1 MNVTRY
7 LLRSVT
13 HHRYAH
19 LGTLAGA
26 ILGATVLLGALFAG
40 DSVRASLRRIAAE
53 RTGQATHVLTSGD
66 RFFRAA
72 LAGDVAA
79 ATGSAAAP
87 ALLTRGNVVHARTQ
101 ARVPKVQ
108 LVGVTDAF
116 WALAPEPA
124 RVAFTPAASAIAVNE
139 TLALQL
145 NVTVGDTLVVR
156 LQRPGVVP
164 GSAPIAGGD
173 SSLQTLRCTVA
184 AIVNAGSFGRFSL
197 EATQVPAATVFLP
210 LARLQEA
217 MEQPDRANLV
227 LIDARRATA
236 APAATLPRVVRLP
249 DYGLSLTWL
258 ETARAF
264 EIASPRIF
272 LDDGIAAA
280 ITRALPAAQPV
291 TSYLVN
297 EIRRGDRAT
306 PYSIGTAVPAAAAPF
321 LPTDLGS
328 REIVLNDWLA
338 TDLGASP
345 GDEVTIRYFQT
356 GAAGALTES
365 SASFRVRAVT
375 PLTGLAADRAW
386 MPAFPGITNT
396 SSPRDWEAGLPLD
409 LKRIRPQDD
418 RYWEEH
424 RGTPKAFFSH
434 VAARE
439 MWSTAWG
446 TQTAFR
452 LAEPR
457 EREGT
462 VETALLR
469 ELRPEL
475 GQLAVRD
482 FATAA
487 AGAASPAVD
496 FGGLFAGMSFFLIVA
511 ALGLVAMLFQFSL
524 LLRGRED
531 ALLAAVGVPAT
542 RILRWRLAEGAVLL
556 SLGALAGLPL
566 AVLYTR
572 GILRFLSSI
581 WNPGGGDAFA
591 FAASAASV
599 GGGLAGFLTLSLFA
613 LWLALR
619 RSTRRALSVRLAGNA
634 EEAPP
639 PPEAPRR
646 ARRFA
651 LGSTLTAVAALALS
665 GHGLP
670 PQAAFY
676 LAGFA
681 LLAAGLASLRASLA
695 TPTGTTAGAAL
706 DARRLG
712 ALNLRAR
719 PSRSLTVTGL
729 IATAVFM
736 VLSVA
741 SFRKNVGEAWLR
753 RDSGTGG
760 FALRIE
766 TTAPLNPARDR
777 TDGTF
782 DLFTPFAGDLGAVLP
797 LRTGA
802 GDNVNCFNLNTT
814 SQPQLLGVPARRLA
828 ELGAFRPKATG
839 AGGVTGWNLLARN
852 DAAGAVPAFV
862 DENTLLWALKRK
874 VGDELEYADEAGRT
888 FRVRIAG
895 TITDSIFQGYLLID
909 EAALLARFP
918 SHPGYTVFLADA
930 ARPDSLT
937 TLVPRLQAA
946 AGDLGGKVETT
957 RDVLAGFHRIENTY
971 LAIFNVL
978 GSLGVVLGSLGLAVV
993 LARNLRERRGEFA
1006 TLAAVG
1012 IPDEV
1017 LGRMVRAEYGTLV
1030 LRGITIGALAAAV
1043 AVGPNLTALPAT
1055 PTLLLVAG
1063 LLAGIVGL
1071 NLATGALVFRRAV
1084 RDLRP
1089 ALAQGAD

>member
-7 LLRSVT
+7 LLRSVV
-13 HHRYAH
+13 HHRHAH

-26 ILGATVLLGALFAG
+26 VLGATVLLGALFAG

-53 RTGQATHVLTSGD
+53 RTGHATHVLTSGD

-72 LAGDVAA
+72 LAADLGA

-101 ARVPKVQ
+101 ARAPKVQ
-108 LVGVTDAF
+108 LVGVTEAF
-116 WALAPEPA
+116 WTLAPEPA
-124 RVAFTPAASAIAVNE
+124 RVALTPAASAVVVNE
-139 TLALQL
+139 ALARQL
-145 NVTVGDTLVVR
+145 NVAVGDTLVVR

-173 SSLQTLRCTVA
+173 SSLQTLRCTVT
-184 AIVNAGSFGRFSL
+184 AIVDAGSFGRFSL
-197 EATQVPAATVFLP
+197 EATQVPTATVFLP

-227 LIDARRATA
+227 LLDARRATS
-236 APAATLPRVVRLP
+236 APAAALPRVTRLA

-272 LDDGIAAA
+272 LDEGIAAA

-291 TSYLVN
+291 SSYLVN
-297 EIRRGDRAT
+297 EFRRGDRAT

-321 LPTDLGS
+321 LPADLGP

-424 RGTPKAFFSH
+424 RGTPKAFFSPA
-434 VAARE
+434 AARE
-439 MWSTAWG
+439 LWSTAWG
-446 TQTAFR
+446 TSTAFR

-457 EREGT
+457 ERESA
-462 VETALLR
+462 VEAALLR

-475 GQLAVRD
+475 GQLKVRD
-482 FATAA
+482 FAAA
-487 AGAASPAVD
+487 ATGAASPAVD
-496 FGGLFAGMSFFLIVA
+496 FGGLFAGMSFFLIIA

-531 ALLAAVGVPAT
+531 ALLAAVGVPAA

-591 FAASAASV
+591 FAASPASV
-599 GGGLAGFLTLSLFA
+599 VGGWVGFLALSLFA

-639 PPEAPRR
+639 APEAPRR

-651 LGSTLTAVAALALS
+651 VGAAVTAIAALALS
-665 GHGLP
+665 GRGLP

-681 LLAAGLASLRASLA
+681 LLAAGLAWLRASLTA
-695 TPTGTTAGAAL
+695 PAWTEAGAAL

-741 SFRKNVGEAWLR
+741 SFRKNVGDTWLR

-782 DLFTPFAGDLGAVLP
+782 DLFTPFAADLGAVLP
-797 LRTGA
+797 LRAGT

-814 SQPQLLGVPARRLA
+814 SQPQLLGVPSHRLA
-828 ELGAFRPKATG
+828 ELGAFRPKASG
-839 AGGVTGWNLLARN
+839 SGGEAGWNLLARK
-852 DAAGAVPAFV
+852 DDGGAVPVFV

-895 TITDSIFQGYLLID
+895 TLTDSIFQGYLLID
-909 EAALLARFP
+909 EGALLARFP

-930 ARPDSLT
+930 ARPESISSL
-937 TLVPRLQAA
+937 LPRLQAA

-957 RDVLAGFHRIENTY
+957 REVLAAFHRIENTY

-1006 TLAAVG
+1006 TLSAVG
-1012 IPDEV
+1012 IPDAV
-1017 LGRMVRAEYGTLV
+1017 LARMVRAESGTLV
-1030 LRGITIGALAAAV
+1030 LRGITVGALAAAV
-1043 AVGPNLTALPAT
+1043 AVGPNLAALPAA

-1071 NLATGALVFRRAV
+1071 NLATGAWVFRRAV

>member
-7 LLRSVT
+7 LLRSVAY
-13 HHRYAH
+13 HRHAH
-19 LGTLAGA
+19 LGTLVGA

-72 LAGDVAA
+72 LAADLSA
-79 ATGSAAAP
+79 ATTSATTP

-124 RVAFTPAASAIAVNE
+124 RVALTPAASAVAVNE
-139 TLALQL
+139 TLARQL
-145 NVTVGDTLVVR
+145 NVAVGDTLVIR

-173 SSLQTLRCTVA
+173 SSLQTLRCTVTT
-184 AIVNAGSFGRFSL
+184 IVNAGSFGRFSL

-227 LIDARRATA
+227 LLDARRSTN
-236 APAATLPRVVRLP
+236 APAAALPRVARLA
-249 DYGLSLTWL
+249 DYGLSLAWL

-297 EIRRGDRAT
+297 EFRRGDRAT

-321 LPTDLGS
+321 LPADLGP

-338 TDLGASP
+338 ADLGASP

-356 GAAGALTES
+356 GAAGALTET
-365 SASFRVRAVT
+365 SAAFRVRAVT

-418 RYWEEH
+418 GYWEEH
-424 RGTPKAFFSH
+424 RGTPKAFFSPA
-434 VAARE
+434 AARE
-439 MWSTAWG
+439 MWSTSWG
-446 TQTAFR
+446 THTAFR

-457 EREGT
+457 EREGAL
-462 VETALLR
+462 EAALLR

-475 GQLAVRD
+475 GQLTMRD
-482 FATAA
+482 FAAAA

-531 ALLAAVGVPAT
+531 ALLAAVGVPPA
-542 RILRWRLAEGAVLL
+542 RLLRWRLAEGAVLL
-556 SLGALAGLPL
+556 SLGAFAGLPL

-591 FAASAASV
+591 FAASPASV
-599 GGGLAGFLTLSLFA
+599 VGGLAGFLALSLLV

-619 RSTRRALSVRLAGNA
+619 RSTRRALSVRLAGNT

-639 PPEAPRR
+639 PPKAPRR

-651 LGSTLTAVAALALS
+651 IGAAVTAAAALAFS
-665 GHGLP
+665 GRGLP
-670 PQAAFY
+670 AQAAFY

-681 LLAAGLASLRASLA
+681 LLAAGLAWLRASLA
-695 TPTGTTAGAAL
+695 TPAGTAAGAVL
-706 DARRLG
+706 DARKLG
-712 ALNLRAR
+712 ALNVRAR

-741 SFRKNVGEAWLR
+741 SFRKNVGDAWLR

-760 FALRIE
+760 FTLRIE

-782 DLFTPFAGDLGAVLP
+782 DLFTPFAADLGAVLP
-797 LRTGA
+797 LRAGA

-828 ELGAFRPKATG
+828 ELGAFRPKASGTV
-839 AGGVTGWNLLARN
+839 GVEGWNLLARR
-852 DAAGAVPAFV
+852 DDGAVPAFV

-888 FRVRIAG
+888 FRVRIVG

-918 SHPGYTVFLADA
+918 SHPGYSVFLADA
-930 ARPDSLT
+930 ARPDSLAI
-937 TLVPRLQAA
+937 LLPRLQAA

-1012 IPDEV
+1012 IPDAV
-1017 LGRMVRAEYGTLV
+1017 LARMVRAEYGALV
-1030 LRGITIGALAAAV
+1030 VRGIAIGALAAVV
-1043 AVGPNLTALPAT
+1043 AVGPNLAGLPAA

-1084 RDLRP
+1084 RNLRP
-1089 ALAQGAD
+1089 ALAQGTG

>member
-7 LLRSVT
+7 LLRSVAY
-13 HHRYAH
+13 HRHAH
-19 LGTLAGA
+19 LGTLVGA

-72 LAGDVAA
+72 LAADLSA
-79 ATGSAAAP
+79 ATTSATTP

-124 RVAFTPAASAIAVNE
+124 RVALTPAASAVAVNE
-139 TLALQL
+139 TLARQL
-145 NVTVGDTLVVR
+145 NVAVGDTLVIR

-173 SSLQTLRCTVA
+173 SSLQTLRCTVTT
-184 AIVNAGSFGRFSL
+184 IVNAGSFGRFSL

-227 LIDARRATA
+227 LLDARRSTN
-236 APAATLPRVVRLP
+236 APAAALPRVARLA
-249 DYGLSLTWL
+249 DYGLSLAWL

-297 EIRRGDRAT
+297 EFRRGDRAT

-321 LPTDLGS
+321 LPADLGP

-338 TDLGASP
+338 ADLGASP

-356 GAAGALTES
+356 GAAGALTET
-365 SASFRVRAVT
+365 SAAFRVRAVT

-418 RYWEEH
+418 GYWEEH
-424 RGTPKAFFSH
+424 RGTPKAFFSPA
-434 VAARE
+434 AARE
-439 MWSTAWG
+439 MWSTSWG
-446 TQTAFR
+446 THTAFR

-457 EREGT
+457 EREGAL
-462 VETALLR
+462 EAALLR

-475 GQLAVRD
+475 GQLTMRD
-482 FATAA
+482 FAAAA

-531 ALLAAVGVPAT
+531 ALLAAVGVPPA
-542 RILRWRLAEGAVLL
+542 RLLRWRLAEGAVLL
-556 SLGALAGLPL
+556 SLGAFAGLPL

-591 FAASAASV
+591 FAASPASV
-599 GGGLAGFLTLSLFA
+599 VGGLAGFLALSLSV

-619 RSTRRALSVRLAGNA
+619 RSTRRALSVRLAGNT

-651 LGSTLTAVAALALS
+651 IGVAVTAAAALAFS
-665 GHGLP
+665 GRGLP
-670 PQAAFY
+670 AQAAFY

-681 LLAAGLASLRASLA
+681 LLAAGLAWLRASLA
-695 TPTGTTAGAAL
+695 TPAGTAAGAVL
-706 DARRLG
+706 NARKLG
-712 ALNLRAR
+712 ALNVRAR

-741 SFRKNVGEAWLR
+741 SFRKNVGDAWLR

-760 FALRIE
+760 FTLRIE

-782 DLFTPFAGDLGAVLP
+782 DLFTPFAADLGAVLP
-797 LRTGA
+797 LRAGA

-828 ELGAFRPKATG
+828 ELGAFRPKASGTV
-839 AGGVTGWNLLARN
+839 GVEGWNLLARK
-852 DAAGAVPAFV
+852 DDGAVPAFV

-888 FRVRIAG
+888 FRVRIVG

-918 SHPGYTVFLADA
+918 SHPGYSVFLADA
-930 ARPDSLT
+930 ARPDSLAI
-937 TLVPRLQAA
+937 LLPRLQAA

-1012 IPDEV
+1012 IPDAV
-1017 LGRMVRAEYGTLV
+1017 LARMVRAEYGALV
-1030 LRGITIGALAAAV
+1030 VRGIAIGALAAVV
-1043 AVGPNLTALPAT
+1043 AVGPNLAGLPAA

-1084 RDLRP
+1084 RNLRP
-1089 ALAQGAD
+1089 ALAQGTG

>member
-7 LLRSVT
+7 LLRSVAY
-13 HHRYAH
+13 HRHAH
-19 LGTLAGA
+19 LGTLVGA

-72 LAGDVAA
+72 LAADLSA
-79 ATGSAAAP
+79 ATTSATTP

-101 ARVPKVQ
+101 VRVPKVQ

-124 RVAFTPAASAIAVNE
+124 RVALTPAASAVAVNE
-139 TLALQL
+139 TLARQL
-145 NVTVGDTLVVR
+145 NVAVGDTLVIR

-173 SSLQTLRCTVA
+173 SSLQTLRCTVTT
-184 AIVNAGSFGRFSL
+184 IVNAGSFGRFSL

-227 LIDARRATA
+227 LLDARRSTN
-236 APAATLPRVVRLP
+236 APAAALPRVARLA
-249 DYGLSLTWL
+249 DYGLSLAWL

-297 EIRRGDRAT
+297 EFRRGDRAT

-321 LPTDLGS
+321 LPADLGP

-338 TDLGASP
+338 ADLGASP

-356 GAAGALTES
+356 GAAGALTET
-365 SASFRVRAVT
+365 SAAFRVRAVT

-418 RYWEEH
+418 GYWEEH
-424 RGTPKAFFSH
+424 RGTPKAFFSPA
-434 VAARE
+434 AARE
-439 MWSTAWG
+439 MWSTSWG
-446 TQTAFR
+446 THTAFR

-457 EREGT
+457 EREGAL
-462 VETALLR
+462 EAALLR

-475 GQLAVRD
+475 GQLTMRD
-482 FATAA
+482 FAAAA

-531 ALLAAVGVPAT
+531 ALLAAVGVPPA
-542 RILRWRLAEGAVLL
+542 RLLRWRLAEGAVLL
-556 SLGALAGLPL
+556 SLGAFAGLPL

-591 FAASAASV
+591 FAASPASV
-599 GGGLAGFLTLSLFA
+599 VGGLAGFLALSLLV

-619 RSTRRALSVRLAGNA
+619 RSTRRALSVRLAGNT

-639 PPEAPRR
+639 PPKAPRR

-651 LGSTLTAVAALALS
+651 IGAAVTAAAALAFS
-665 GHGLP
+665 GRGLP
-670 PQAAFY
+670 AQAAFY

-681 LLAAGLASLRASLA
+681 LLAAGLAWLRASLA
-695 TPTGTTAGAAL
+695 TPAGTAAGAVL
-706 DARRLG
+706 DARKLG
-712 ALNLRAR
+712 ALNVRAR

-741 SFRKNVGEAWLR
+741 SFRKNVGDAWLR

-760 FALRIE
+760 FTLRIE

-782 DLFTPFAGDLGAVLP
+782 DLFTPFAADLGAVLP
-797 LRTGA
+797 LRAGA

-828 ELGAFRPKATG
+828 ELGAFRPKASGTV
-839 AGGVTGWNLLARN
+839 GVEGWNLLARK
-852 DAAGAVPAFV
+852 DDGAVPAFV

-888 FRVRIAG
+888 FRVRIVG

-918 SHPGYTVFLADA
+918 SHPGYSVFLADA
-930 ARPDSLT
+930 ARPDSLAI
-937 TLVPRLQAA
+937 LLPRLQAA

-1012 IPDEV
+1012 IPDAV
-1017 LGRMVRAEYGTLV
+1017 LARMVRAEYGALV
-1030 LRGITIGALAAAV
+1030 VRGIAIGALAAVV
-1043 AVGPNLTALPAT
+1043 AVGPNLAGLPAA

-1084 RDLRP
+1084 RNLRP
-1089 ALAQGAD
+1089 ALAQGTG

>member
-7 LLRSVT
+7 LLRSVAY
-13 HHRYAH
+13 HRHAH
-19 LGTLAGA
+19 LGTLVGA

-72 LAGDVAA
+72 LAADLSA
-79 ATGSAAAP
+79 ATTSATTP

-124 RVAFTPAASAIAVNE
+124 RVALTPAASAVAVNE
-139 TLALQL
+139 TLARQL
-145 NVTVGDTLVVR
+145 NVAVGDTLVIR

-173 SSLQTLRCTVA
+173 SSLQTLRCTVTT
-184 AIVNAGSFGRFSL
+184 IVNAGSFGRFSL

-227 LIDARRATA
+227 LLDARRSTN
-236 APAATLPRVVRLP
+236 APAAALPRVARLA
-249 DYGLSLTWL
+249 DYGLSLAWL

-297 EIRRGDRAT
+297 EFRRGDRAT

-321 LPTDLGS
+321 LPADLGP

-338 TDLGASP
+338 ADLGASP

-356 GAAGALTES
+356 GAAGALTET
-365 SASFRVRAVT
+365 SAAFRVRAVT

-418 RYWEEH
+418 GYWEEH
-424 RGTPKAFFSH
+424 RGTPKAFFSPA
-434 VAARE
+434 AARE
-439 MWSTAWG
+439 MWSTSWG
-446 TQTAFR
+446 THTAFR

-457 EREGT
+457 EREGAL
-462 VETALLR
+462 EAALLR

-475 GQLAVRD
+475 GQLTMRD
-482 FATAA
+482 FAAAA

-531 ALLAAVGVPAT
+531 ALLAAVGVPPA
-542 RILRWRLAEGAVLL
+542 RLLRWRLAEGAVLL
-556 SLGALAGLPL
+556 SLGAFAGLPL

-591 FAASAASV
+591 FAASPASV
-599 GGGLAGFLTLSLFA
+599 VGGLAGFLALSLLV

-619 RSTRRALSVRLAGNA
+619 RSTRRALSVRLAGNT

-639 PPEAPRR
+639 PPKAPRR

-651 LGSTLTAVAALALS
+651 IGAAVTAAAALAFS
-665 GHGLP
+665 GRGLP
-670 PQAAFY
+670 AQAAFY

-681 LLAAGLASLRASLA
+681 LLAAGLAWLRASLA
-695 TPTGTTAGAAL
+695 TPAGTAAGAVL
-706 DARRLG
+706 DARKLG
-712 ALNLRAR
+712 ALNVRAR

-741 SFRKNVGEAWLR
+741 SFRKNVGDAWLR

-760 FALRIE
+760 FTLRIE

-782 DLFTPFAGDLGAVLP
+782 DLFTPFAADLGAVLP
-797 LRTGA
+797 LRAGA

-828 ELGAFRPKATG
+828 ELGAFRPKASGTV
-839 AGGVTGWNLLARN
+839 GVEGWNLLARR
-852 DAAGAVPAFV
+852 DDGAVPAFV

-888 FRVRIAG
+888 FRVRIVG

-918 SHPGYTVFLADA
+918 SHPGYSVFLADA
-930 ARPDSLT
+930 ARPDSLAI
-937 TLVPRLQAA
+937 LLPRLQAA
-946 AGDLGGKVETT
+946 AGDLGGKVDTT

-1012 IPDEV
+1012 IPDAV
-1017 LGRMVRAEYGTLV
+1017 LARMVRAEYGALV
-1030 LRGITIGALAAAV
+1030 VRGIAIGALAAVV
-1043 AVGPNLTALPAT
+1043 AVGPNLAGLPAA

-1084 RDLRP
+1084 RNLRP
-1089 ALAQGAD
+1089 ALAQGTG

>member
-7 LLRSVT
+7 LLRSVAY
-13 HHRYAH
+13 HRHAH
-19 LGTLAGA
+19 LGTLVGA

-72 LAGDVAA
+72 LAADLSA
-79 ATGSAAAP
+79 ATTSATTP

-124 RVAFTPAASAIAVNE
+124 RVALTPAASAVAVNE
-139 TLALQL
+139 TLARQL
-145 NVTVGDTLVVR
+145 NVAVGDTLVIR

-173 SSLQTLRCTVA
+173 SSLQTLRCTVTT
-184 AIVNAGSFGRFSL
+184 IVNAGSFGRFSL

-227 LIDARRATA
+227 LLDARRSTN
-236 APAATLPRVVRLP
+236 APAAALPRVARLA
-249 DYGLSLTWL
+249 DYGLSLAWL

-297 EIRRGDRAT
+297 EFRRGDRAT

-321 LPTDLGS
+321 LPADLGP

-338 TDLGASP
+338 ADLGASP

-356 GAAGALTES
+356 GAAGALTET
-365 SASFRVRAVT
+365 SAAFRVRAVT

-418 RYWEEH
+418 GYWEEH
-424 RGTPKAFFSH
+424 RGTPKAFFSPA
-434 VAARE
+434 AARE
-439 MWSTAWG
+439 MWSTSWG
-446 TQTAFR
+446 THTAFR

-462 VETALLR
+462 LEAALLR

-475 GQLAVRD
+475 GQLTMRD
-482 FATAA
+482 FAAAA

-531 ALLAAVGVPAT
+531 ALLAAVGVPPA
-542 RILRWRLAEGAVLL
+542 RLLRWRLAEGAVLL
-556 SLGALAGLPL
+556 SLGAFAGLPL

-591 FAASAASV
+591 FAASPASV
-599 GGGLAGFLTLSLFA
+599 VGGLAGFLALSLLV

-619 RSTRRALSVRLAGNA
+619 RSTRRALSVRLAGNT

-639 PPEAPRR
+639 PPKAPRR

-651 LGSTLTAVAALALS
+651 IGAAVTAAAALAFS
-665 GHGLP
+665 GRGLP
-670 PQAAFY
+670 AQAAFY

-681 LLAAGLASLRASLA
+681 LLAAGLAWLRASLA
-695 TPTGTTAGAAL
+695 TPAGTAAGAVL
-706 DARRLG
+706 DARKLG
-712 ALNLRAR
+712 ALNVRAR

-741 SFRKNVGEAWLR
+741 SFRKNVGDAWLR

-760 FALRIE
+760 FTLRIE

-782 DLFTPFAGDLGAVLP
+782 DLFTPFAADLGAVLP
-797 LRTGA
+797 LRAGA

-828 ELGAFRPKATG
+828 ELGAFRPKASGTV
-839 AGGVTGWNLLARN
+839 GVEGWNLLARR
-852 DAAGAVPAFV
+852 DDGAVPAFV

-888 FRVRIAG
+888 FRVRIVG

-918 SHPGYTVFLADA
+918 SHPGYSVFLADA
-930 ARPDSLT
+930 ARPDSLAI
-937 TLVPRLQAA
+937 LLPRLQAA
-946 AGDLGGKVETT
+946 AGDLGGKVDTT

-1012 IPDEV
+1012 IPDAV
-1017 LGRMVRAEYGTLV
+1017 LARMVRAEYGALV
-1030 LRGITIGALAAAV
+1030 VRGIAIGALAAVV
-1043 AVGPNLTALPAT
+1043 AVGPNLAGLPAA

-1084 RDLRP
+1084 RNLRP
-1089 ALAQGAD
+1089 ALAQGTG

>member
-7 LLRSVT
+7 LLRSVAY
-13 HHRYAH
+13 HRHAH
-19 LGTLAGA
+19 LGTLVGA

-72 LAGDVAA
+72 LAADLSA
-79 ATGSAAAP
+79 ATTSATTP

-124 RVAFTPAASAIAVNE
+124 RVALTPAASAVAVNE
-139 TLALQL
+139 TLARQL
-145 NVTVGDTLVVR
+145 NVAVGDTLVIR

-173 SSLQTLRCTVA
+173 SSLQTLRCTVTT
-184 AIVNAGSFGRFSL
+184 IVNAGSFGRFSL

-227 LIDARRATA
+227 LLDARRSTN
-236 APAATLPRVVRLP
+236 APAAALPRVARLA
-249 DYGLSLTWL
+249 DYGLSLAWL

-297 EIRRGDRAT
+297 EFRRGDRAT

-321 LPTDLGS
+321 LPADLGP

-338 TDLGASP
+338 ADLGASP

-356 GAAGALTES
+356 GAAGALTET
-365 SASFRVRAVT
+365 SAAFRVRAVT

-418 RYWEEH
+418 GYWEEH
-424 RGTPKAFFSH
+424 RGTPKAFFSPA
-434 VAARE
+434 AARE
-439 MWSTAWG
+439 MWSTSWG
-446 TQTAFR
+446 THTAFR

-457 EREGT
+457 EREGAL
-462 VETALLR
+462 EAALLR

-475 GQLAVRD
+475 GQLTMRD
-482 FATAA
+482 FAAAA

-531 ALLAAVGVPAT
+531 ALLAAVGVPPA
-542 RILRWRLAEGAVLL
+542 RLLRWRLAEGAVLL
-556 SLGALAGLPL
+556 SLGAFAGLPL

-591 FAASAASV
+591 FAASPASV
-599 GGGLAGFLTLSLFA
+599 VGGLAGFLALSLLV

-619 RSTRRALSVRLAGNA
+619 RSTRRALSVRLAGNT

-651 LGSTLTAVAALALS
+651 IGAAVTAAAALAFS
-665 GHGLP
+665 GRGLP
-670 PQAAFY
+670 AQAAFY

-681 LLAAGLASLRASLA
+681 LLAAGLAWLRASLA
-695 TPTGTTAGAAL
+695 TPAGTAAGAVL
-706 DARRLG
+706 DARKLG
-712 ALNLRAR
+712 ALNVRAR

-741 SFRKNVGEAWLR
+741 SFRKNVGDAWLR

-760 FALRIE
+760 FTLRIE

-782 DLFTPFAGDLGAVLP
+782 DLFTPFAADLGAVLP
-797 LRTGA
+797 LRAGA

-828 ELGAFRPKATG
+828 ELGAFRPKASGTV
-839 AGGVTGWNLLARN
+839 GVEGWNLLARK
-852 DAAGAVPAFV
+852 DDGAVPAFV

-888 FRVRIAG
+888 FRVRIVG

-918 SHPGYTVFLADA
+918 SHPGYSVFLADA
-930 ARPDSLT
+930 ARPDSLAI
-937 TLVPRLQAA
+937 LLPRLQAA
-946 AGDLGGKVETT
+946 AGDIGGKVETT

-1012 IPDEV
+1012 IPDAV
-1017 LGRMVRAEYGTLV
+1017 LARMVRAEYGALV
-1030 LRGITIGALAAAV
+1030 VRGIAIGALAAVV
-1043 AVGPNLTALPAT
+1043 AVGPNLAGLPAA

-1084 RDLRP
+1084 RNLRP
-1089 ALAQGAD
+1089 ALAQGTG

>member
-7 LLRSVT
+7 LLRSVAY
-13 HHRYAH
+13 HRHAH
-19 LGTLAGA
+19 LGTLVGA

-72 LAGDVAA
+72 LAADLSA
-79 ATGSAAAP
+79 ATTSATTP

-124 RVAFTPAASAIAVNE
+124 RVALTPAASAVAVNE
-139 TLALQL
+139 TLARQL
-145 NVTVGDTLVVR
+145 NVAVGDTLVIR

-173 SSLQTLRCTVA
+173 SSLQTLRCTVTT
-184 AIVNAGSFGRFSL
+184 IVNAGSFGRFSL

-217 MEQPDRANLV
+217 MEQPDHANLV
-227 LIDARRATA
+227 LLDARRSTN
-236 APAATLPRVVRLP
+236 APAAALPRVARLA
-249 DYGLSLTWL
+249 DYGLSLAWL

-297 EIRRGDRAT
+297 EFRRGDRAT

-321 LPTDLGS
+321 LPADLGP

-338 TDLGASP
+338 ADLGASP

-356 GAAGALTES
+356 GAAGALTET
-365 SASFRVRAVT
+365 SAAFRVRAVT

-418 RYWEEH
+418 GYWEEH
-424 RGTPKAFFSH
+424 RGTPKAFFSPA
-434 VAARE
+434 AARE
-439 MWSTAWG
+439 MWSTSWG
-446 TQTAFR
+446 THTAFR

-457 EREGT
+457 EREGAL
-462 VETALLR
+462 EAALLR

-475 GQLAVRD
+475 GQLTMRD
-482 FATAA
+482 FAAAA

-531 ALLAAVGVPAT
+531 ALLAAVGVPPA
-542 RILRWRLAEGAVLL
+542 RLLRWRLAEGAVLL
-556 SLGALAGLPL
+556 SLGAFAGLPL

-591 FAASAASV
+591 FAASPASV
-599 GGGLAGFLTLSLFA
+599 VGGLAGFLALSLLV

-619 RSTRRALSVRLAGNA
+619 RSTRRALSVRLAGNT

-651 LGSTLTAVAALALS
+651 IGAAVTAAAALAFS
-665 GHGLP
+665 GRGLP
-670 PQAAFY
+670 AQAAFY

-681 LLAAGLASLRASLA
+681 LLAAGLAWLRASLA
-695 TPTGTTAGAAL
+695 TPAGTAAGAVL
-706 DARRLG
+706 DARKLG
-712 ALNLRAR
+712 ALNVRAR

-741 SFRKNVGEAWLR
+741 SFRKNVGDAWLR

-760 FALRIE
+760 FTLRIE

-782 DLFTPFAGDLGAVLP
+782 DLFTPFAADLGAVLP
-797 LRTGA
+797 LRAGA

-828 ELGAFRPKATG
+828 ELGAFRPKASGTV
-839 AGGVTGWNLLARN
+839 GVEGWNLLARK
-852 DAAGAVPAFV
+852 DDGAVPAFV

-888 FRVRIAG
+888 FRVRIVG

-918 SHPGYTVFLADA
+918 SHPGYSVFLADA
-930 ARPDSLT
+930 ARPDSLAI
-937 TLVPRLQAA
+937 LLPRLQAA

-1012 IPDEV
+1012 IPDAV
-1017 LGRMVRAEYGTLV
+1017 LARMVRAEYGALV
-1030 LRGITIGALAAAV
+1030 VRGIAIGALAAVV
-1043 AVGPNLTALPAT
+1043 AVGPNLAGLPAA

-1084 RDLRP
+1084 RNLRP
-1089 ALAQGAD
+1089 ALAQGTG

>member
-7 LLRSVT
+7 LLRSVAY
-13 HHRYAH
+13 HRHAH
-19 LGTLAGA
+19 LGTLVGA

-72 LAGDVAA
+72 LAADLSA
-79 ATGSAAAP
+79 ATTSATTP

-101 ARVPKVQ
+101 VRVPKVQ

-124 RVAFTPAASAIAVNE
+124 RVALTPAASAVAVNE
-139 TLALQL
+139 TLARQL
-145 NVTVGDTLVVR
+145 NVAVGDTLVIR

-173 SSLQTLRCTVA
+173 SSLQTLRCTVTT
-184 AIVNAGSFGRFSL
+184 IVNAGSFGRFSL

-227 LIDARRATA
+227 LLDARRSTN
-236 APAATLPRVVRLP
+236 APAAALPRVARLA
-249 DYGLSLTWL
+249 DYGLSLAWL

-297 EIRRGDRAT
+297 EFRRGDRAT

-321 LPTDLGS
+321 LPADLGP

-338 TDLGASP
+338 ADLGASP

-356 GAAGALTES
+356 GAAGALTET
-365 SASFRVRAVT
+365 SAAFRVRAVT

-418 RYWEEH
+418 GYWEEH
-424 RGTPKAFFSH
+424 RGTPKAFFSPA
-434 VAARE
+434 AARE
-439 MWSTAWG
+439 MWSTSWG
-446 TQTAFR
+446 THTAFR

-457 EREGT
+457 EREGAL
-462 VETALLR
+462 EAALLR

-475 GQLAVRD
+475 GQLTMRD
-482 FATAA
+482 FAAAA

-531 ALLAAVGVPAT
+531 ALLAAVGVPPA
-542 RILRWRLAEGAVLL
+542 RLLRWRLAEGAVLL
-556 SLGALAGLPL
+556 SLGAFAGLPL

-591 FAASAASV
+591 FAASPASV
-599 GGGLAGFLTLSLFA
+599 VGGLAGFLALSLLV

-619 RSTRRALSVRLAGNA
+619 RSTRRALSVRLAGNT

-651 LGSTLTAVAALALS
+651 IGAAVTAAAALAFS
-665 GHGLP
+665 GRGLP
-670 PQAAFY
+670 AQAAFY

-681 LLAAGLASLRASLA
+681 LLAAGLAWLRASLA
-695 TPTGTTAGAAL
+695 TPAGTAAGAVL
-706 DARRLG
+706 DARKLG
-712 ALNLRAR
+712 ALNVRAR

-741 SFRKNVGEAWLR
+741 SFRKNVGDAWLR

-760 FALRIE
+760 FTLRIE

-782 DLFTPFAGDLGAVLP
+782 DLFTPFAADLGAVLP
-797 LRTGA
+797 LRAGA

-828 ELGAFRPKATG
+828 ELGAFRPKASGTV
-839 AGGVTGWNLLARN
+839 GVEGWNLLARK
-852 DAAGAVPAFV
+852 DDGAVPAFV

-888 FRVRIAG
+888 FRVRIVG

-918 SHPGYTVFLADA
+918 SHPGYSVFLADA
-930 ARPDSLT
+930 ARPDSLAI
-937 TLVPRLQAA
+937 LLPRLQAA

-1012 IPDEV
+1012 IPDAV
-1017 LGRMVRAEYGTLV
+1017 LARMVRAEYGALV
-1030 LRGITIGALAAAV
+1030 VRGIAIGALAAVV
-1043 AVGPNLTALPAT
+1043 AVGPNLAGLPAA

-1084 RDLRP
+1084 RNLRP
-1089 ALAQGAD
+1089 ALAQGTG

>member
-7 LLRSVT
+7 LLRSVAY
-13 HHRYAH
+13 HRHAH
-19 LGTLAGA
+19 LGTLVGA

-72 LAGDVAA
+72 LAADLSA
-79 ATGSAAAP
+79 ATTSATTP

-124 RVAFTPAASAIAVNE
+124 RVALTPAASAVAVNE
-139 TLALQL
+139 TLARQL
-145 NVTVGDTLVVR
+145 NVAVGDTLVIR

-173 SSLQTLRCTVA
+173 SSLQTLRCTVTT
-184 AIVNAGSFGRFSL
+184 IVNAGSFGRFSL

-227 LIDARRATA
+227 LLDARRSTN
-236 APAATLPRVVRLP
+236 APAAALPRVARLA
-249 DYGLSLTWL
+249 DYGLSLAWL

-297 EIRRGDRAT
+297 EFRRGDRAT

-321 LPTDLGS
+321 LPADLGP

-338 TDLGASP
+338 ADLGASP

-356 GAAGALTES
+356 GAAGALTET
-365 SASFRVRAVT
+365 SAAFRVRAVT

-418 RYWEEH
+418 GYWEEH
-424 RGTPKAFFSH
+424 RGTPKAFFSPA
-434 VAARE
+434 AARE
-439 MWSTAWG
+439 MWSTSWG
-446 TQTAFR
+446 THTAFR

-457 EREGT
+457 EREGAL
-462 VETALLR
+462 EAALLR

-475 GQLAVRD
+475 GQLTMRD
-482 FATAA
+482 FAAAA

-531 ALLAAVGVPAT
+531 ALLAAVGVPPA
-542 RILRWRLAEGAVLL
+542 RLLRWRLAEGAVLL
-556 SLGALAGLPL
+556 SLGAFAGLPL

-591 FAASAASV
+591 FAASPASV
-599 GGGLAGFLTLSLFA
+599 VGGLAGFLALSLLV

-619 RSTRRALSVRLAGNA
+619 RSTRRALSVRLAGNT

-651 LGSTLTAVAALALS
+651 IGAAVTAAAALAFS
-665 GHGLP
+665 GRGLP
-670 PQAAFY
+670 AQAAFY

-681 LLAAGLASLRASLA
+681 LLAAGLAWLRASLA
-695 TPTGTTAGAAL
+695 TPAGTAAGAVL
-706 DARRLG
+706 DARKLG
-712 ALNLRAR
+712 ALNVRAR

-741 SFRKNVGEAWLR
+741 SFRKNVGDAWLR

-760 FALRIE
+760 FTLRIE

-782 DLFTPFAGDLGAVLP
+782 DLFTPFAADLGAVLP
-797 LRTGA
+797 LRAGA

-828 ELGAFRPKATG
+828 ELGAFRPKASGTV
-839 AGGVTGWNLLARN
+839 GVEGWNLLARR
-852 DAAGAVPAFV
+852 DDGAVPAFV

-888 FRVRIAG
+888 FRVRIVG

-918 SHPGYTVFLADA
+918 SHPGYSVFLADA
-930 ARPDSLT
+930 ARPDSLAI
-937 TLVPRLQAA
+937 LLPRLQAA

-1012 IPDEV
+1012 IPDAV
-1017 LGRMVRAEYGTLV
+1017 LARMVRAEYGALV
-1030 LRGITIGALAAAV
+1030 VRGIAIGALAAVV
-1043 AVGPNLTALPAT
+1043 AVGPNLAGLPAA

-1084 RDLRP
+1084 RNLRP
-1089 ALAQGAD
+1089 ALAQGTG